1 MGLATRAAK
10 WSAANWKKAAFGWL
24 AFALTA
30 ATVGQAVGTVKLT
43 EAEQGSGESAK
54 AQTMLERAGFGQ
66 LADEAV
72 LVQSAR
78 LKVAD
83 RRFTAVLGLVVDR
96 LEGMAQV
103 RDVRS
108 PLAHTDA
115 GAVSRDGH
123 SVLVQFSIRGS
134 ADTAPSRVQPVLSA
148 VAAIQRRSPGFTVAE
163 FGEASAARAL
173 SSAHS
178 GDLALAAE
186 LSVPITFVILLIAF
200 GAFAAACIPVVLAF
214 SAVLAAA
221 GLAALTSHVL
231 HQSESSSS
239 VMLLMGMAVGVDY
252 SLFYLRREREERRRG
267 RARTDAL
274 QLAAATSG
282 HAVLVSGL
290 TVIVAMAGMML
301 TGSRIFTSL
310 GVSAMLVVFTAMIGS
325 LTVLPALLGRLGDN
339 VERGS
344 LRRARRVR
352 ETSRAWN
359 VVLGPVL
366 RFPRMA
372 VALSA
377 VLLLVLASPLL
388 RMHTSLP
395 STGDLLRGTPIAST
409 YARVQHAFPGASRPA
424 YVVISAPNVTSPTV
438 RSALAAMERSA
449 LASGQAREPMHTL
462 VNGDHTVAQ
471 VEIPLVGSG
480 EDAASINA
488 VRTLRERVL
497 PSTFARLPGVSYSVT
512 GEAAGTLDFNQ
523 TMKSHAAIVFAFVLG
538 LAFLLLL
545 AAFRSLVIPVTSI
558 ALNLLSVGAAYGVLV
573 WIFQDGHLQSLLG
586 FHSDGAVV
594 AWLPLFL
601 FPVLFGLSM
610 DYHVFI
616 LSRIKE
622 LHERG
627 ASTSEAVSRGIRTS
641 AGVVT
646 AAAVVMVAV
655 FAIFASLP
663 TLELKQMGVGLAV
676 AVLIDATLIRG
687 VLLPATMKLL
697 GERNWYLPQWL
708 RWLPHMR
715 LGRHRL
721 ETAAETT

>member
-1 MGLATRAAK
+1 MGLAAWAAK

-24 AFALTA
+24 AFAVIA
-30 ATVGQAVGTVKLT
+30 ATLGQTVGTVKLT

-54 AQTMLERAGFGQ
+54 AQAVLERAGFGH

-78 LKVAD
+78 LNIAD
-83 RRFTAVLGLVVDR
+83 RQFRRVVELVVDR

-103 RDVRS
+103 RDVHS
-108 PLAHTDA
+108 PLARADA
-115 GAVSRDGH
+115 GGVSRDGR
-123 SVLVQFSIRGS
+123 SALVQFSIRGS
-134 ADTAPSRVQPVLSA
+134 ADTASSRVQPVLSA
-148 VAAIQRRSPGFTVAE
+148 VAAIQRRSPGFTVGE
-163 FGEASAARAL
+163 FGEASAGRAL
-173 SSAHS
+173 GSARS
-178 GDLALAAE
+178 GDLARAAE
-186 LSVPITFVILLIAF
+186 LSVPVTFLILLVAF
-200 GAFAAACIPVVLAF
+200 GAFAAACVPVVLAF
-214 SAVLAAA
+214 SAVLAAG
-221 GLAALTSHVL
+221 GLAAIMSHVVP
-231 HQSESSSS
+231 QSESSSA

-267 RARTDAL
+267 RTRADAL

-310 GVSAMLVVFTAMIGS
+310 GVSAMLVVFTAMVGS
-325 LTVLPALLGRLGDN
+325 LTVLPALLGRLGDK

-344 LRRARRVR
+344 VRRARRVR
-352 ETSRAWN
+352 DTSRAWN
-359 VVLGPVL
+359 VVLGAVL
-366 RFPRMA
+366 RFPRLA
-372 VALSA
+372 AALSVA
-377 VLLLVLASPLL
+377 LLLVLASPSLGL
-388 RMHTSLP
+388 HTSFP

-424 YVVISAPNVTSPTV
+424 YVVIHAPNVTSPTV

-449 LASGQAREPMHTL
+449 LATGQAHEPMHTL
-462 VNGDHTVAQ
+462 VSRDHTVAQ
-471 VEIPLVGSG
+471 VEVPLVGSG
-480 EDAASINA
+480 EDSASMSA
-488 VRTLRERVL
+488 VQNLRERVL
-497 PSTFARLPGVSYSVT
+497 PSTLARVPGVSYAVT
-512 GEAAGTLDFNQ
+512 GEAAGTLDFNH
-523 TMKSHAAIVFAFVLG
+523 TMKSHALIVFAFVLG

-558 ALNLLSVGAAYGVLV
+558 VLNLLSVGAAYGVLV
-573 WIFQDGHLQSLLG
+573 WIFQDGHLQCLLG

-622 LHERG
+622 LRDRG

-663 TLELKQMGVGLAV
+663 TIELKQMGVGLAV

-697 GERNWYLPQWL
+697 GEWNWYLPHWL
-708 RWLPHMR
+708 GWLPHVQ
-715 LGRHRL
+715 LGRHAL
-721 ETAAETT
+721 GTVAEIA